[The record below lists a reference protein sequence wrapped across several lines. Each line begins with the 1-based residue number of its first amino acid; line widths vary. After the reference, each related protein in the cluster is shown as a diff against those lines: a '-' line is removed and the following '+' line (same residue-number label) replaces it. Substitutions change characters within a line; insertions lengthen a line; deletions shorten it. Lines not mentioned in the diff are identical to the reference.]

1 MYNVS
6 SFKKK
11 TSADDPAAAA
21 LFICSFS
28 STEKTLKDKLQ
39 VRISHVSQTKYS
51 MQSARFLLSLWIKSI
66 KTLCGVLFS
75 SELCFTMSIPSTFS
89 IMCLMN
95 RHRALLSPCHSL
107 LLCHCIFIFI
117 AKSIFVTTAVFSNF
131 YSTNWSQS
139 PFNGIS
145 INLLNGFKNSL
156 ALMWVSKILMWTL
169 KICSRCAQFDR
180 ISSVSA
186 RLSPNS

>member
-1 MYNVS
+1 M
-6 SFKKK
+6 
-11 TSADDPAAAA
+11 T
-21 LFICSFS
+21 LLLQLCSFVHS
-28 STEKTLKDKLQ
+28 APLKRLW
-39 VRISHVSQTKYS
+39 RINCRWEFHMWVKRNTVCKAPIFY
-51 MQSARFLLSLWIKSI
+51 
-66 KTLCGVLFS
+66 CH
-75 SELCFTMSIPSTFS
+75 SELNQSGQSRHSVVFYFPANCVLRCQYPPSFS
-89 IMCLMN
+89 IMCVMN